1 MRLWHTTASAIGSR
15 SLCIQ
20 AQHDVL
26 GAIERLS
33 PTSSASMSL
42 MVSYATNS
50 FASSD
55 FGHIIADGSDCL
67 SQVFSHAIRPG
78 DSNLHCTECWTWGQA
93 QRRISAKLALSSPG
107 SVRGKD
113 FGALARWRVRRVM
126 ERANSRRLEHALSVN
141 WINNPGCA
149 GDETGVKDL
158 GSQSPR
164 LHLVADAWHSVW
176 SIVSPI
182 TLDFPS
188 PVSVIVLHI
197 TGRRLW
203 HSKLFRGLLAAYS
216 NLWPWWLRRQWV
228 GSDRLLSSRTCQG
241 LMQPS
246 ILICSSRCPLA
257 VEPRFPPCKYHL
269 IGHRDEVSHR
279 RHWAGKAVSLCCP
292 NFKMLLPWDV
302 HL

>member
-1 MRLWHTTASAIGSR
+1 MMSRVHKTIIMRLWHTTASAIGSR

-55 FGHIIADGSDCL
+55 FGHIIADSSDCI

-78 DSNLHCTECWTWGQA
+78 DSNLDCTEYWTWGQA

-141 WINNPGCA
+141 
-149 GDETGVKDL
+149 
-158 GSQSPR
+158 
-164 LHLVADAWHSVW
+164 
-176 SIVSPI
+176 
-182 TLDFPS
+182 
-188 PVSVIVLHI
+188 
-197 TGRRLW
+197 
-203 HSKLFRGLLAAYS
+203 
-216 NLWPWWLRRQWV
+216 
-228 GSDRLLSSRTCQG
+228 
-241 LMQPS
+241 
-246 ILICSSRCPLA
+246 
-257 VEPRFPPCKYHL
+257 
-269 IGHRDEVSHR
+269 
-279 RHWAGKAVSLCCP
+279 
-292 NFKMLLPWDV
+292 
-302 HL
+302 